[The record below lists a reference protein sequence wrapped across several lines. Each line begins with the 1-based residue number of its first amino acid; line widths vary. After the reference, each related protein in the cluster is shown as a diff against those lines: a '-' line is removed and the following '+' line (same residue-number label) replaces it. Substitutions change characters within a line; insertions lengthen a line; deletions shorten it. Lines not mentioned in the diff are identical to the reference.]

1 MFTLREARSDREYEI
16 AVDLFREYASHIGFD
31 LSFQNFED
39 EICKIKNHYSRPS
52 GQLIIVYD
60 NRKNPVGCFGI
71 RTWEDSIC
79 ELKRMY
85 LKKEARG
92 KGVGKMMM
100 TKALEI
106 GRNLNFELMR
116 LDTLPTMV
124 KAIKLYRY
132 MGFYEIEGYRFNPF
146 KDAKYFEIRLKE

>member
-1 MFTLREARSDREYEI
+1 MATLKEATTDKDFEI
-16 AVDLFREYASHIGFD
+16 AVDLFREYASHIGID

-39 EICKIKNHYSRPS
+39 EILEIKNHYSRPN

-60 NRKNPVGCFGI
+60 NRNPTGCFGV
-71 RTWEDSIC
+71 RTLEDSVC

-106 GRNLNFELMR
+106 GRTLNFELMR
-116 LDTLPTMV
+116 LDTLPTME
-124 KAIKLYRY
+124 KAIKLYKD
-132 MGFYEIEGYRFNPF
+132 MGFYEIEAYRFNPF